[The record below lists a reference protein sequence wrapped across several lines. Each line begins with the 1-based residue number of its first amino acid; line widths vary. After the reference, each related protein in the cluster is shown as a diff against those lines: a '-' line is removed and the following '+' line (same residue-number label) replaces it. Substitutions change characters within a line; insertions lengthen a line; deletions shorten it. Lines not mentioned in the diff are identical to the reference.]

1 MRENPRPLELYRH
14 FKGNMYQIMGIARDS
29 ENGEAMVVYQ
39 ALYGDYAWYV
49 RPLSMFMSEVD
60 VLKYPNCTQRYR
72 FEKVECGS
80 LETAVENKEEN
91 VDQVEQMQKVDAEI
105 NVKAVEKEDATAQ
118 EEAARKDDVIIKDDA
133 AMKTTAAQEIEESA
147 KEETAY
153 KKAGEQ
159 EEVME
164 IATIGKPLPTE
175 KKTPEE
181 GGLDPLVLDFLDA
194 DSYEEKL
201 NILAALHHRITNEMI
216 TTMAIASDIEI
227 GEMELE
233 DRYQELRYCL
243 TTKDRFEIK
252 RY

>member
-1 MRENPRPLELYRH
+1 MRENPRPQELYQH
-14 FKGNMYQIMGIARDS
+14 FKGNMYQIMGIAKDS
-29 ENGEAMVVYQ
+29 ENGEEMVVYQ

-60 VLKYPNCTQRYR
+60 VEKYPECTQKYR
-72 FEKVECGS
+72 FEKVEKNPLGTMRNEREDVFVS
-80 LETAVENKEEN
+80 TEQQDQSADAV
-91 VDQVEQMQKVDAEI
+91 QKM
-105 NVKAVEKEDATAQ
+105 
-118 EEAARKDDVIIKDDA
+118 EAAV
-133 AMKTTAAQEIEESA
+133 
-147 KEETAY
+147 
-153 KKAGEQ
+153 Q

-164 IATIGKPLPTE
+164 IAAIGKPLPTE
-175 KKTPEE
+175 EKKPTE
-181 GGLDPLVLDFLDA
+181 GGLDPLVLEFLDA

>member
-1 MRENPRPLELYRH
+1 MRENPRPSELYRH

-29 ENGEAMVVYQ
+29 ENEEAMVVYQ

-60 VLKYPNCTQRYR
+60 VVKYPNCTQRYR

-91 VDQVEQMQKVDAEI
+91 VNQVEQMRKADADMNVDA
-105 NVKAVEKEDATAQ
+105 AVKEDAATKADAVA
-118 EEAARKDDVIIKDDA
+118 EEDATVKEDVT
-133 AMKTTAAQEIEESA
+133 MKTTAAQEIVESA
-147 KEETAY
+147 KEETAD
-153 KKAGEQ
+153 KKADEQ

-164 IATIGKPLPTE
+164 IAAIGKPLPTE
-175 KKTPEE
+175 EKTPEE